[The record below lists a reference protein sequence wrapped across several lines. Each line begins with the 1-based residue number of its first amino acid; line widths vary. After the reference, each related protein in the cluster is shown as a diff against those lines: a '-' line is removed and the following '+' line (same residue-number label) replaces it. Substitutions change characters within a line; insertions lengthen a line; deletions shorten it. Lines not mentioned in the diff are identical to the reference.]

1 MEGHKIIKA
10 MRIYLGMSQ
19 REVAEKLGMY
29 LSVYQKY
36 ENIPGY
42 VMQANFFRVCKIL
55 ELMQLNPNKF
65 FMERYELNEVG
76 FEVVSRRTTGEPTNE
91 QKRKL
96 RECCPVVYI
105 RGVDKTTGEK
115 ILSAN
120 LR

>member
-65 FMERYELNEVG
+65 FMERYELNKVGYEVA
-76 FEVVSRRTTGEPTNE
+76 SRGDYRIANEGPNKAAPGMLSGQIHTG
-91 QKRKL
+91 
-96 RECCPVVYI
+96 C
-105 RGVDKTTGEK
+105 G
-115 ILSAN
+115 
-120 LR
+120 

>member
-42 VMQANFFRVCKIL
+42 VMQANFFRVCNTNPS
-55 ELMQLNPNKF
+55 NPN
-65 FMERYELNEVG
+65 R
-76 FEVVSRRTTGEPTNE
+76 
-91 QKRKL
+91 QKRRKML
-96 RECCPVVYI
+96 
-105 RGVDKTTGEK
+105 
-115 ILSAN
+115 
-120 LR
+120 